1 MRRVQSAAPEPISCP
16 SPNHGPRRAGAL
28 PDMIVLHYTA
38 MAGAEAA
45 LERLCDPQAEVSAHY
60 LIGADGRLWQMV
72 SEASRAWHAGA
83 GAWGAC
89 RDVNSR
95 SIGIEL
101 DNTGQ
106 TPFAAVQMRV
116 LERLLQDIMGRWR
129 IPPERVLAH
138 ADIAPGRKCDPGPK
152 FDWRRLACQE
162 LSVWPRR
169 ASDAVGRAD
178 EDAEALLAQVGYTAD
193 APFEARL
200 SAFRSRFRP
209 GAAIAAGPLVPADL
223 ALMADLANRY
233 PVDDPLRS
241 A

>member
-1 MRRVQSAAPEPISCP
+1 VRGVQSAASEPISCP
-16 SPNHGPRRAGAL
+16 SPNHGPRRGGEL

-38 MAGAEAA
+38 MASAEAA

-169 ASDAVGRAD
+169 ASDAVGRTD
-178 EDAEALLAQVGYTAD
+178 EDAEVLLAQVGYTAD